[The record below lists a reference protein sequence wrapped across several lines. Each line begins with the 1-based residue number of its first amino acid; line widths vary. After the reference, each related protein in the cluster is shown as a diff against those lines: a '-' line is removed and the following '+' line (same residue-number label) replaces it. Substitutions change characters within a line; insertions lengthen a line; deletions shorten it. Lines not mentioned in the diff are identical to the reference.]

1 MNESSNREVKV
12 WRGDQRSVD
21 EWIQKPEKIAANLSP
36 TLKKEKR
43 AASRDTAPTN
53 IGGKGGE
60 EVKSFKVHSVKE
72 QSELWT

>member
-1 MNESSNREVKV
+1 MNLQTEKRKWDAVINVP
-12 WRGDQRSVD
+12 DD

-36 TLKKEKR
+36 RLKKDKR

-60 EVKSFKVHSVKE
+60 EVKSFKVHSVNE
-72 QSELWT
+72 QSEL